1 MTNPCLKCKN
11 KDIDKNNPECKEC
24 SLRVQY
30 VKSIGPM
37 TCSSAFETGFVET
50 GLKPVSTTKTG
61 DKNIMENIKEKRC
74 PGCGEK
80 FPATAE
86 YFQANKRAKDGLQ
99 GYCKACRSIQAKE
112 SKKSR
117 KKTAINSAANDK
129 LFNDPIVFP
138 PNNNILIS
146 FDDYPEILEKII
158 TAAKAEFRRPEQQ
171 ILFELNKAQ
180 E

>member
-24 SLRVQY
+24 SLRIQY
-30 VKSIGPM
+30 VESIGPL
-37 TCSSAFETGFVET
+37 SSTEDLDVI
-50 GLKPVSTTKTG
+50 KTG
-61 DKNIMENIKEKRC
+61 DKKIMEENKEKIC
-74 PGCGEK
+74 KKCGESK
-80 FPATAE
+80 PATTE
-86 YFQANKRAKDGLQ
+86 YFYRDKKMKDGLFRV
-99 GYCKACRSIQAKE
+99 CKACKSKKE
-112 SKKSR
+112 SELRYKRIAKASPE
-117 KKTAINSAANDK
+117 AINSAGNDK